1 MRSTPFAAVCAIAI
15 AACGTPVPP
24 PRPAASPTRA
34 EPAAPR
40 AILAL
45 GTRDAVFL
53 PDGRVAMSVGRAW
66 HLFSPEHPEEG
77 ELFSFVGKM
86 HVAGKHVFG
95 VQVSPTNELVEL
107 DERFQVI
114 HRLDLG
120 ALPLVDTTDDG
131 EYFTAAPNQVGVL
144 YRTRDWKPLVDHVA
158 FTSNGTRTVGRM
170 ATTPDGRYAVT
181 SRDVVDLVSGKK
193 VFSHPALRESAWLV
207 EGQRFHWVFRDLA
220 ETVDLT
226 SGSRST
232 RWLPCSGQ
240 SATDPEAKV
249 VYTACADGL
258 LRTPFGPGAARPER
272 LPLAPPVGIFAVAVE
287 QDGRVVVGTE
297 LPPAPDRMM
306 QHGRLLAMAR
316 GGTQLRP
323 ASEVPSRAG
332 APRVEPPAWG
342 PGAMQRVRLV
352 DGTVKVVPGVD
363 ASSPFSPDGRYVVA
377 GTELVTLESGARVR
391 IAPPEVGSFDVR
403 VRDGSVTLAQSGS
416 ATEILHEIRLAPS
429 RAAVPKGHV
438 RITHGAPRPEG
449 DVVSRV
455 VVEDETGKEAAS
467 FTTTASA
474 EEGEV
479 WGDGV
484 LLHDPSHQG
493 SVTYCTLTGTCKTI
507 HGEPGFF
514 GLGSTFSFVAGR
526 SGKVIT
532 LGDLTSD
539 KEARVQVDGE
549 ILSLKATDGGVYAT
563 ILDGATSRRLFV
575 SAMEGRVTKTILEGI
590 EGSLVG
596 ETGDLFVVESG
607 RTISFFDRTTSAPR
621 GFVLYSKGG
630 YLRVHEDGRYETHGD
645 AEPLLPGILCTAG
658 PKLVPRAQ
666 CRRP

>member
-1 MRSTPFAAVCAIAI
+1 
-15 AACGTPVPP
+15 
-24 PRPAASPTRA
+24 
-34 EPAAPR
+34 
-40 AILAL
+40 
-45 GTRDAVFL
+45 VFL
-53 PDGRVAMSVGRAW
+53 PDGRVAMSVGRSW
-66 HLFSPEHPEEG
+66 HVFSPEHPEEG
-77 ELFSFVGKM
+77 ELFPFVGKV

-107 DERFQVI
+107 DERFRVTF
-114 HRLDLG
+114 RLGLG
-120 ALPLVDTTDDG
+120 ALPLADTTADG
-131 EYFTAAPNQVGVL
+131 EYVTAAPNQVGTL
-144 YRTRDWKPLVDHVA
+144 YRTRDWKALADHVA
-158 FTSNGTRTVGRM
+158 FTSNGTRTVDRM

-258 LRTPFGPGAARPER
+258 LRTPFGPGAAKPDR
-272 LPLAPPVGIFAVAVE
+272 LSLAAPLGVYALTVE

-297 LPPAPDRMM
+297 LPPAPDGMM
-306 QHGRLLAMAR
+306 RHGPLLAMAR

-323 ASEVPSRAG
+323 ASEVPSRPG
-332 APRVEPPAWG
+332 PPRVEPAWG
-342 PGAMQRVRLV
+342 PGAQPRVLLA
-352 DGTVKVVPGVD
+352 DGTAKIVPGVD
-363 ASSPFSPDGRYVVA
+363 KSSAFSPDGRYVVA
-377 GTELVTLESGARVR
+377 GTEFVTLESGARVR
-391 IAPPEVGSFDVR
+391 LTPQDDGPFDVR
-403 VRDGSVTLAQSGS
+403 VRDGLLTLAQRGS
-416 ATEILHEIRLAPS
+416 STKVLHEIRLAPS
-429 RAAVPKGHV
+429 RTEGPKGRV
-438 RITHGAPRPEG
+438 RITHGAPPPEG

-455 VVEDETGKEAAS
+455 VVEDETGKEAAT
-467 FTTTASA
+467 FTTTAPA
-474 EEGEV
+474 EQGEL
-479 WGDGV
+479 WGEGV
-484 LLHDPSHQG
+484 LLRDPSDEG
-493 SVTYCTLTGTCKTI
+493 SVTYCTRTGTCKTI

-514 GLGSTFSFVAGR
+514 GIGSTFSFVAGR
-526 SGKVIT
+526 NGKVIT
-532 LGDLTSD
+532 LADLTSD
-539 KEARVQVDGE
+539 KEARVEVDGE

-563 ILDGATSRRLFV
+563 LLDGTTSKRLFV

-596 ETGDLFVVESG
+596 EAGDFFVVESG
-607 RTISFFDRTTSAPR
+607 RTISFFDKITSAPR